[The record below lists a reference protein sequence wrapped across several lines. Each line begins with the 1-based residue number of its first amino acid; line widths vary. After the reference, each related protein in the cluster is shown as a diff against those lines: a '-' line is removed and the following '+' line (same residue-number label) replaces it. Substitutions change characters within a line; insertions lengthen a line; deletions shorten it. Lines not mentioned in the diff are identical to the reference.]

1 MDAGAVA
8 ALIDRLRRWL
18 AARIYTSGGEPQPS
32 YAADGLIAF
41 HNADF
46 LREPRFAEAYR
57 LGEATGSWFGFHIEW
72 RAYVVCW
79 AALKGKALEGDY
91 VECGVARGGYARAVM
106 HYIGFDAI
114 PEKKFFLI
122 DTYRGVPE
130 RFLEPSTADVNQHY
144 SDSYDEVVR
153 TFAPFPNAIVVRGEI
168 PEILSA
174 VDPRKVC
181 FLSIDLN
188 CTEPSIAAAE
198 HFWPRMSSGAVMVLD
213 DYGFSA
219 FVSLKQAADDFARR
233 HGVQVLSLPTGQG
246 LIFKP

>member
-1 MDAGAVA
+1 M
-8 ALIDRLRRWL
+8 RL
-18 AARIYTSGGEPQPS
+18 AAAMYPSGVESPYT
-32 YAADGLIAF
+32 YAADGLATV

-46 LREPRFAEAYR
+46 LREQRFAEAYR
-57 LGEATGSWFGFHIEW
+57 LGEATGSWLGFHIEW

-91 VECGVARGGYARAVM
+91 VECGVSRGGYARAVM

-122 DTYRGVPE
+122 DTYHGVPE
-130 RFLEPSTADVNQHY
+130 RFLEHSTAHVNQNY
-144 SDSYDEVVR
+144 SDSYDDVVR
-153 TFAPFPNAIVVRGEI
+153 TFAPFPNAVVVRGEI
-168 PEILSA
+168 PAILAA
-174 VDPRKVC
+174 VDPRQVC

-188 CTEPSIAAAE
+188 CTDPSIAAAE

-219 FVSLKQAADDFARR
+219 FVSLKHAADDFARR